1 MTTNHYSWS
10 NRRLIVGIT
19 MAMLAAPAYST
30 ILFRPVGSPPEVF
43 SYNGTKMSQPLTNTN
58 ALDSPKVYLI
68 FLGPNWESGGA
79 PTAPTLSMINGVKAM
94 LNSSY
99 LSINT
104 QYGSDGHATYGAY
117 TIDTSIDPVAHPAN
131 YMYSETDKILSES
144 KFSSWLPPSG
154 GDARKSPI
162 YVVARYGSN
171 GTNVGG
177 AYGGSN
183 DNGPNTHTKRAVNVI
198 DVAITSA
205 DQVDE
210 FTWVLSHELNERIST
225 GTGGLIGVGP
235 SAGNQICDGEPEG
248 GDFYAA
254 RLPGTDGPLVTS
266 CWSFIDQA
274 FVIEDGKLDRT
285 LMVPVWSK
293 SGWAGNFVS
302 LQQGN
307 LYLITP
313 YPPGFSPF
321 TSTTTKIDSN
331 VQAFVV
337 NLSGG
342 TAQIFDLTSGGQVK
356 QYSGSGTAWTTVT
369 DSSTTASALV
379 STSYLN
385 ESESTVYNLADGQ
398 VFMLSNKKVWQYS
411 GSGTNWNLM
420 IANITATA
428 VAAAGGDLYEN
439 ASPGGIIQTQF
450 VDGYITGGGTV
461 TSSTTGVQAIAT
473 VNGTLYMLA
482 VNPTAA
488 PLPAVWRFET
498 TKTSWTQVTD
508 NATFVYSIAAA
519 GDVLCMLATGPGVS
533 GAIGVAQYGLTSHD
547 WIPLTGSNTA
557 VGQILVQDG
566 NQLYMLAAN
575 GNGPMQVWQYRAPGS
590 WTALT
595 GTNTSI
601 KSVSMA
607 KDNTLHMVAS
617 NNGGPTD
624 NWIYNGTPGSWSIV
638 K

>member
-1 MTTNHYSWS
+1 MTTNYYSRR
-10 NRRLIVGIT
+10 NTRLIVGLT

-30 ILFRPVGSPPEVF
+30 ILYRPVGRAPEVF
-43 SYNGTKMSQPLTNTN
+43 AYNGTTMSQPLTNTN
-58 ALDSPKVYLI
+58 ALNSPKVYLI
-68 FLGPNWESGGA
+68 FLGPNFESGGA
-79 PTAPTLSMINGVKAM
+79 PTLATLSMVSAVKAI

-104 QYGSDGHATYGAY
+104 QYGSDGHATYGGY
-117 TIDTSIDPVAHPAN
+117 TTDTSIDPAAHPQN

-171 GTNVGG
+171 GTNVPGP
-177 AYGGSN
+177 YGGSN
-183 DNGPNTHTKRAVNVI
+183 DNGPNQYTKRAINVI

-210 FTWVLSHELNERIST
+210 FTWILSHELNERIST

-235 SAGNQICDGEPEG
+235 SSGNQICDGEPEG
-248 GDFYAA
+248 GDTYAA
-254 RLPGTDGPLVTS
+254 RLPGADGPFVTS

-274 FVIEDGKLDRT
+274 YVIEDGKLDRT
-285 LMVPVWSK
+285 MMVPVWNK

-307 LYLITP
+307 LYLVTP
-313 YPPGFSPF
+313 YAPGYSAFS
-321 TSTTTKIDSN
+321 STTTKIDSS
-331 VQAFVV
+331 VQSFVV
-337 NLSGG
+337 NRSGG

-356 QYSGSGTAWTTVT
+356 QYSGSGTAWTTIT
-369 DSSTTASALV
+369 DSSTVASALV
-379 STSYLN
+379 STSYLA
-385 ESESTVYNLADGQ
+385 ETESTVYTLEDGQ
-398 VFMLSNKKVWQYS
+398 VFMLAGKKAWQYS
-411 GSGTNWNLM
+411 GSGTSWNLLTS
-420 IANITATA
+420 NVSPTAI
-428 VAAAGGDLYEN
+428 AAANGDFYFTLSSLGVEQDVF
-439 ASPGGIIQTQF
+439 I
-450 VDGYITGGGTV
+450 DGYLTGGGSV

-473 VNGTLYMLA
+473 VDGTLYMLA
-482 VNPTAA
+482 INPTAA
-488 PLPAVWRFET
+488 PLPAVWRYDSA
-498 TKTSWTQVTD
+498 KTSWTLVT
-508 NATFVYSIAAA
+508 NNGTFVYSIAAA
-519 GDVLCMLATGPGVS
+519 GDVLCMLATGPDVT
-533 GAIGVAQYGLTSHD
+533 GAIGVAQYSLTSHD

-566 NQLYMLAAN
+566 NQLYMLANN
-575 GNGPMQVWQYRAPGS
+575 GSAPMQVWQYSSPGN

-607 KDNTLHMVAS
+607 TDNTLHMVAS

>member
-1 MTTNHYSWS
+1 
-10 NRRLIVGIT
+10 
-19 MAMLAAPAYST
+19 
-30 ILFRPVGSPPEVF
+30 
-43 SYNGTKMSQPLTNTN
+43 
-58 ALDSPKVYLI
+58 
-68 FLGPNWESGGA
+68 
-79 PTAPTLSMINGVKAM
+79 
-94 LNSSY
+94 
-99 LSINT
+99 
-104 QYGSDGHATYGAY
+104 
-117 TIDTSIDPVAHPAN
+117 
-131 YMYSETDKILSES
+131 
-144 KFSSWLPPSG
+144 
-154 GDARKSPI
+154 
-162 YVVARYGSN
+162 
-171 GTNVGG
+171 
-177 AYGGSN
+177 
-183 DNGPNTHTKRAVNVI
+183 
-198 DVAITSA
+198 
-205 DQVDE
+205 
-210 FTWVLSHELNERIST
+210 
-225 GTGGLIGVGP
+225 
-235 SAGNQICDGEPEG
+235 
-248 GDFYAA
+248 
-254 RLPGTDGPLVTS
+254 
-266 CWSFIDQA
+266 
-274 FVIEDGKLDRT
+274 
-285 LMVPVWSK
+285 
-293 SGWAGNFVS
+293 
-302 LQQGN
+302 
-307 LYLITP
+307 
-313 YPPGFSPF
+313 
-321 TSTTTKIDSN
+321 
-331 VQAFVV
+331 
-337 NLSGG
+337 
-342 TAQIFDLTSGGQVK
+342 
-356 QYSGSGTAWTTVT
+356 
-369 DSSTTASALV
+369 
-379 STSYLN
+379 
-385 ESESTVYNLADGQ
+385 
-398 VFMLSNKKVWQYS
+398 MLSNKKVWQYS